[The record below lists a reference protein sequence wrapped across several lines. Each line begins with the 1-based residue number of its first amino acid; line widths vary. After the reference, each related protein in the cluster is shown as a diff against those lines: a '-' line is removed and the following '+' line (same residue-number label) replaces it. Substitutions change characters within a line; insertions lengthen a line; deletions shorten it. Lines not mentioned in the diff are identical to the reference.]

1 MKVLNEN
8 ELATVQGGFPWAS
21 LVAGGLCALGI
32 VTAETGVGLLIAA
45 AGCGSAFLDD

>member
-21 LVAGGLCALGI
+21 LVNGALCAAGI
-32 VTAETGVGLLIAA
+32 LTAESGVGLALAA
-45 AGCGSAFLDD
+45 VGCGAAFLDD